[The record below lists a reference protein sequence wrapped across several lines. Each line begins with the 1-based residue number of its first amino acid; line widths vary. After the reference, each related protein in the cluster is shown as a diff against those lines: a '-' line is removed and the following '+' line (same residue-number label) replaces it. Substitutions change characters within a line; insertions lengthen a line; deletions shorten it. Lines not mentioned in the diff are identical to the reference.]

1 MTGTFAKPASKGGEP
16 GRRTEMS
23 KTVIGIGQ
31 NQPFQLAPVDQN
43 IKKQNEAFL

>member
-1 MTGTFAKPASKGGEP
+1 MTGTFAKPATKGAEP

-23 KTVIGIGQ
+23 KTVIRLGS
-31 NQPFQLAPVDQN
+31 NQLEPLDDS

>member
-1 MTGTFAKPASKGGEP
+1 MTGTFAKPASKGSEA

-23 KTVIGIGQ
+23 KTVIGLGS
-31 NQPFQLAPVDQN
+31 NQLEPLDES

>member
-23 KTVIGIGQ
+23 KTVIGLGP
-31 NQPFQLAPVDQN
+31 NQLEPLDEN
-43 IKKQNEAFL
+43 IKKQNECFL

>member
-1 MTGTFAKPASKGGEP
+1 MTGTFAKPATNGAEP

-23 KTVIGIGQ
+23 KTVIGLGS
-31 NQPFQLAPVDQN
+31 NQLEPLDEN